1 MVPHA
6 VKDLSAYT
14 QTVEA
19 RTERQQ
25 NRSRNGNR
33 HEHRVQPGET
43 LWSISRQYGVSTREL
58 ASWNAMAPGDVLS
71 VGRTLVIWSD
81 RAVSAAVGPAVIS
94 ADRIRKLTYTVRRG
108 DSLARISSRF
118 RVSVNELLQW
128 NSLSAERYLQ
138 PGQQLVLY
146 VDVTEQS

>member
-33 HEHRVQPGET
+33 HEHRVRPGET

-81 RAVSAAVGPAVIS
+81 RPVSAAVGPAVV

-108 DSLARISSRF
+108 DSLDRISSRF
-118 RVSVNELLQW
+118 RVSINELLQW

-138 PGQQLVLY
+138 PGQRLVLY